1 MEIDGIIFELVG
13 KYITGSRVIVE
24 IKSYGEVERTFH
36 VYSSRS
42 QMGLWRLAVK
52 QKKIMY
58 KGNSLLPR
66 ENPTNPEIYRM
77 RMERIPYPE
86 EIRAYYDYVQQ
97 TLIHIDLQVF
107 INENID
113 SIVLIEEDIEL
124 PNHTDE
130 NPIIDAIDDYD
141 RQIPKDPF
149 TTLQRII
156 ECGEIKTRTPR
167 QRTPKQA
174 INAFS
179 KDLERMYDKGGDVSI
194 SEYHN
199 IFNDLQIDGEIKKM
213 VLTDKE
219 TRENVFLYYLDV
231 NIRTDEHTPKRPRL
245 ENHIMPFLLTVPE
258 SRINEFGLYDKY
270 IPAGAFIC
278 KLFDYS
284 SGWITDEKQFKQCTK
299 GEYENNMCVGSYTY
313 IGDRY
318 DIFPFVARGKTRKRK
333 TYKKKKRKHTK

>member
-1 MEIDGIIFELVG
+1 MEINEIRFELVR
-13 KYITGSRVIVE
+13 KYITESRIIVE
-24 IKSYGEVERTFH
+24 IKSFGEVERTFH

-42 QMGLWRLAVK
+42 QMGLWRLAVR

-66 ENPTNPEIYRM
+66 ENPTHPEIYRM
-77 RMERIPYPE
+77 RLERIPYPE

-97 TLIHIDLQVF
+97 TLIHVELQVF
-107 INENID
+107 INKNID
-113 SIVLIEEDIEL
+113 LIETIVGDIEL
-124 PNHTDE
+124 PKHTDE
-130 NPIIDAIDDYD
+130 NPIIDAIDDYN
-141 RQIPKDPF
+141 RQITKEPF
-149 TTLQRII
+149 TTLQKII

-174 INAFS
+174 IAAFS
-179 KDLERMYDKGGDVSI
+179 EQLEHMYIKGEEVTI

-199 IFNDLQIDGEIKKM
+199 LFDNLHIDGEIKKM
-213 VLTDKE
+213 ILVDKE
-219 TRENVFLYYLDV
+219 TLENVFLYYLDV
-231 NIRTDEHTPKRPRL
+231 NIRTDEQTPKRPRL
-245 ENHIMPFLLTVPE
+245 ENHNMPFLLTVPE
-258 SRINEFGLYDKY
+258 SSINEFGLYDKY

-284 SGWITDEKQFKQCTK
+284 SGWITNDKQFKQCTK

-318 DIFPFVARGKTRKRK
+318 DVFPFARGKTRKRK
-333 TYKKKKRKHTK
+333 TYKKKKRKYTK